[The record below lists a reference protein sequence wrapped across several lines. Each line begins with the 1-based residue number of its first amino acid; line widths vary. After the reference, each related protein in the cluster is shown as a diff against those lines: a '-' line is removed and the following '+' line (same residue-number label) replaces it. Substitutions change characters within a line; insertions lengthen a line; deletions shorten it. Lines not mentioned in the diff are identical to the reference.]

1 MALPIIEFHD
11 FGFRYQSQTE
21 QTLHDVNLTIYQ
33 GEKVLILGPSGSGK
47 STLANC
53 INGLIPFSYE
63 GEISGSCK
71 VAGIETKESSI
82 FQLSKHVGTV
92 QQDSDAQF
100 VGLSPWRMM
109 RFQGKI
115 CFPWYWKRRKLSAW
129 RII

>member
-63 GEISGSCK
+63 GEISGSSLAILSRTK
-71 VAGIETKESSI
+71 VSFFAASSAIFASITGKSES
-82 FQLSKHVGTV
+82 LMV
-92 QQDSDAQF
+92 A
-100 VGLSPWRMM
+100 SPE
-109 RFQGKI
+109 
-115 CFPWYWKRRKLSAW
+115 STS
-129 RII
+129 

>member
-100 VGLSPWRMM
+100 VGLSV
-109 RFQGKI
+109 GEEI
-115 CFPWYWKRRKLSAW
+115 G
-129 RII
+129 